1 VSSESSASSAS
12 SHSRNRRDSRHPCYS
27 LHPSEP
33 RNPRVNP
40 RWHTRPRVGA
50 GAYTGDHWRVA
61 HLLRRSGIAL
71 ALLWLVCTLT
81 FALVHAAPGDAA
93 LLLLPPE
100 ADAATL
106 ARLRADLGLDAPLV
120 QQYLQWLGN
129 IARGDFG
136 TSLATGRPVAERI
149 REALPVSLGL
159 GLASLLMTVG
169 VGVAVGSAQAR
180 RAGSAMDTTLTV
192 LCTTLYS
199 APSFWLSLA
208 CVAAVTVGAAAFGIP
223 PAWRLPAFALRDPGV
238 LDASAAPL
246 DVLRHAVLPVCVLA
260 LTGAAGVARF
270 ARSAMVES
278 ARGDFRRTALAKGVT
293 AGSAW
298 THHVMRVALPSVAAL
313 VALSVPGIVAGSVFV
328 EGVFAWPG
336 MGKLL
341 LGAVQQRDHPV
352 ILAVTLMYATAVI
365 ITNLLTDLIMP
376 RLDPRRESA

>member
-1 VSSESSASSAS
+1 M
-12 SHSRNRRDSRHPCYS
+12 
-27 LHPSEP
+27 
-33 RNPRVNP
+33 
-40 RWHTRPRVGA
+40 
-50 GAYTGDHWRVA
+50 A

-106 ARLRADLGLDAPLV
+106 TRLRADLGLDAPLL
-120 QQYLQWLGN
+120 QQYARWLGN
-129 IARGDFG
+129 IARGDLG
-136 TSLATGRPVAERI
+136 VSLATGRPVAESI
-149 REALPVSLGL
+149 RDALPVSLGL
-159 GLASLLMTVG
+159 GIASLFLTVA
-169 VGVAVGSAQAR
+169 VGVATGSAQAR
-180 RAGSAMDTTLTV
+180 RAGSRTDTALTI

-199 APSFWLSLA
+199 APTFWLSLA
-208 CVAAVTVGAAAFGIP
+208 FVAAVTVGAAAFGIP

-246 DVLRHAVLPVCVLA
+246 DVLRHAVLPVLVLA

-270 ARSAMVES
+270 ARSAMVEA
-278 ARGDFRRTALAKGVT
+278 ARGDVRRTALAKGLT
-293 AGSAW
+293 ARAAW
-298 THHVMRVALPSVAAL
+298 THHVVRVALPSVVAL

-341 LGAVQQRDHPV
+341 LGAVAQRDHPV
-352 ILAVTLMYATAVI
+352 ILAVTLLYATAVI
-365 ITNLLTDLIMP
+365 VTNLLTDLVMP
-376 RLDPRRESA
+376 RLDPRRVST